1 MSRYITTILITA
13 FAICA
18 MVICTRPSR
27 LPLHAGIQESGVFR
41 LSCYD
46 AAGNLKWQEAAHN
59 ALAQQGERLFLD
71 GVLRGGTIPAGW
83 FLRLY
88 NATPTGTSTLA
99 TLAAFE
105 PATANGYNPASN
117 SITKDI
123 TGFPSLTT
131 ATLHYQAVSK
141 TVTITASGGAIGPVT
156 YCALASSSDNT
167 GQLIAYAALSATR
180 TLQAGDS
187 LNMTYTVRLQ

>member
-1 MSRYITTILITA
+1 MSRYITAILITV

-18 MVICTRPSR
+18 MVICTVPGREPVR
-27 LPLHAGIQESGVFR
+27 TGIREAGVFR
-41 LSCYD
+41 LACYD
-46 AAGNLKWQEAAHN
+46 AAGNLKWREEAHN

-83 FLRLY
+83 YLRLY

-99 TLAAFE
+99 TLAASE

-117 SITKDI
+117 AITKDV

-141 TVTITASGGAIGPVT
+141 TVTITASGGTIGPVT

-167 GQLIAYAALSATR
+167 GKLVAYAALSATR